1 MTDKPGKPRGKPS
14 QATGGK
20 ESEPGRLQTDDRGNV
35 TWAWTDEE
43 LLADNTLGA
52 AERMRAL
59 VNPSLDIV
67 DDSDPSDPS
76 PFSAPKNGKSGYN
89 PYNSGQLAKESWK
102 KKKDLRQLSKW
113 IELKKKMAEK
123 KED

>member
-1 MTDKPGKPRGKPS
+1 MTDKPGKPRGKPP
-14 QATGGK
+14 QETGGK
-20 ESEPGRLQTDDRGNV
+20 EPEPGRLQTDDRGNV
-35 TWAWTDEE
+35 TWAWADEE
-43 LLADNTLGA
+43 ILADNTLGA
-52 AERMRAL
+52 VERMRAL

-67 DDSDPSDPS
+67 DDTDPMNPS
-76 PFSAPKNGKSGYN
+76 PFAPAKNHNSGYN

-123 KED
+123 KGD